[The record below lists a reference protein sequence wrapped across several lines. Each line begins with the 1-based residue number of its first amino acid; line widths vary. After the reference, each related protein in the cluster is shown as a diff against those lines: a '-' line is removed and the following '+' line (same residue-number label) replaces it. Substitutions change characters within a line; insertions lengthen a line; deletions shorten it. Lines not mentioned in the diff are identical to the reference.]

1 MEEMMVLRWGGIAG
15 MLGGIVMILTIV
27 ALVSS
32 TFSTAP
38 ADPAAQMAKY
48 PDIRTTLAVA
58 ETLYLV
64 AACLWSVLFLTLYK
78 ALRREK
84 AAPALFGTLLGI
96 LGVAM
101 LLVGAITYVAFDP
114 ISQLYHA
121 SGASTADQQTL
132 VLAWQAVQG
141 VFNETD
147 TVGFL
152 LVSVGYV
159 ILGLGMLKAPSF
171 GRVFGLLTVIFGL
184 VGAVGISLFSVTSIL
199 FAVFGILIFVILP
212 LALGWKSYRLSMAK

>member
-1 MEEMMVLRWGGIAG
+1 MITESATEERSVLRWGGIAG
-15 MLGGIVMILTIV
+15 MLGGIVMIFTII

-38 ADPAAQMAKY
+38 ADPAAQLAKY
-48 PDIRTTLAVA
+48 PDIRTTFAIA

-64 AACLWSVLFLTLYK
+64 AGCLWSILFLTLFQ
-78 ALRREK
+78 ALRRTER
-84 AAPALFGTLLGI
+84 ASALFGTLLGI
-96 LGVAM
+96 LGIAN

-121 SGASTADQQTL
+121 SGANGVDQRTL
-132 VLAWQAVQG
+132 VIAWQATQG

-152 LVSVGYV
+152 LMSVGFI
-159 ILGLGMLKAPSF
+159 ILGLGMLRTPTF
-171 GRVFGLLTVIFGL
+171 GRIFGTMTIVLGL
-184 VGAVGISLFSVTSIL
+184 VGAVGISLFPVTS
-199 FAVFGILIFVILP
+199 A
-212 LALGWKSYRLSMAK
+212 